1 MSNREASGPA
11 GTPASGLDAL
21 ESAVQRMIADV
32 RSTRERAMIAE
43 AKAERGDQL
52 LRQFVDGRQDPGE
65 LARRVAELEA
75 ENQDLRARVAKG
87 REGVDQ
93 MLASIRF
100 LEDRR

>member
-1 MSNREASGPA
+1 MSNREAKRSAGA
-11 GTPASGLDAL
+11 GTPGLDAL
-21 ESAVQRMIADV
+21 ESAVQRMIAEV
-32 RSTRERAMIAE
+32 RATRERAMIAE

-65 LARRVAELEA
+65 LAGRVAELEA
-75 ENQDLRARVAKG
+75 ENRDLRARLERG

>member
-1 MSNREASGPA
+1 
-11 GTPASGLDAL
+11 
-21 ESAVQRMIADV
+21 
-32 RSTRERAMIAE
+32 MIAE

-75 ENQDLRARVAKG
+75 ENRDLRARLAKG